1 MAKDDDKE
9 IEKRIDALNELAE
22 AKDWEALEQAAT
34 QFIEDYPDRAEG
46 YFFRGNAKG
55 GLKQY
60 DEAIKDY
67 DKAIELNSE
76 VAVIYNNRGNAK
88 NELDQY
94 IEAIKDFDRAI
105 ELDPKHDLAYYN
117 RGNAKDEL
125 ELHEEAI
132 KDYDKVIESD
142 PNDAAA
148 YYNRG
153 IAKSKLGQ
161 YTEAIKDYDKAIEL
175 DPNDTAAYNNRG
187 NAKRGLGQHEEAIK
201 DYDRAIELD
210 SKNVDFYHNRGSTIG
225 RLIETNTLAQ
235 LERITNP
242 QEIAKQ
248 FDDDIN
254 RSHIKLYGFPEGGL
268 SQKSSTKG
276 NGSGGFGGGIG
287 SGSGNRY
294 GGGHGGGSDTSKTSR
309 EDDKFHLPLKVGLD
323 DKAEKAASRLRFW
336 VIGIVLFT
344 LFLFYF
350 DYSLL
355 EIFCFFKDLCALP
368 DPAKQQAEENIW
380 PTIFLLS
387 KYSLTLLLVTTPF
400 IAYAR
405 RANREYKEEL
415 NRYFALKR
423 DINLMLYWTALT
435 AEQKQQHVN
444 TIFTHLS
451 ENSVANMSFQM
462 SHPKLARKQ
471 SASDEKSKGFFWQRD
486 HKDNKRLD
494 DIEDQLHQIAQ
505 AIKDASKNQ

>member
-1 MAKDDDKE
+1 MEANTQSGDDMAEDDDKE
-9 IEKRIDALNELAE
+9 IEKRIDALEELVDA
-22 AKDWEALEQAAT
+22 DNWEALEQAAT

-117 RGNAKDEL
+117 RGNTKDEL

-132 KDYDKVIESD
+132 KDYDKVIELD

-161 YTEAIKDYDKAIEL
+161 YTEAIKDYDKAIDL
-175 DPNDTAAYNNRG
+175 DPDDANAYFNRGNSKRKLSLYEEAVRDYDKAIESKPNNAAALNNRG
-187 NAKRGLGQHEEAIK
+187 IAKNSLGQYEEAIK
-201 DYDRAIELD
+201 DFDEAIELEPND
-210 SKNVDFYHNRGSTIG
+210 DIAPHNLGISFALLKADDTRDEIIAAYEDAIRDIS
-225 RLIETNTLAQ
+225 
-235 LERITNP
+235 NP
-242 QEIAKQ
+242 QEIIEQ

-276 NGSGGFGGGIG
+276 NGSGGFGGGKG
-287 SGSGNRY
+287 AGAGNQG
-294 GGGHGGGSDTSKTSR
+294 GGGHVGGSDTSKTSR
-309 EDDKFHLPLKVGLD
+309 EDDKFHLPLKGSLD

-336 VIGIVLFT
+336 IIAIVLCT

-355 EIFCFFKDLCALP
+355 LYIDFSLIDSICQTTRLCERPSPDAPQVKRIFNRL
-368 DPAKQQAEENIW
+368 
-380 PTIFLLS
+380 FLFCL
-387 KYSLTLLLVTTPF
+387 
-400 IAYAR
+400 
-405 RANREYKEEL
+405 
-415 NRYFALKR
+415 
-423 DINLMLYWTALT
+423 DI
-435 AEQKQQHVN
+435 
-444 TIFTHLS
+444 
-451 ENSVANMSFQM
+451 
-462 SHPKLARKQ
+462 P
-471 SASDEKSKGFFWQRD
+471 
-486 HKDNKRLD
+486 
-494 DIEDQLHQIAQ
+494 
-505 AIKDASKNQ
+505 